1 MSDLS
6 PELQELVFAGKNASS
21 PTPAD
26 FTRVQDALLT
36 RLGTTV
42 YVGTGVAQKNTPGSA
57 ARLLTS
63 KVITIT
69 AFGVALVL
77 SGTAYVVAQRR
88 TSKTVAKPPIE
99 VVAATTILSVP
110 SISPIATTSP
120 AIEPTPSTEL
130 SSPSATTN
138 DVVVVSRAHASNRP
152 SDSLSEEASIL
163 SRAEAELH
171 RGRAEYA
178 LRLLNEHERK
188 YPKGI
193 LAEERTAA
201 RIQALC
207 SLGRNV
213 EANSQLAR
221 LKPGSLHGAR
231 TQQACSSNPTPTANF
246 SSNQTTNPPKTRSLT
261 KMP

>member
-6 PELQELVFAGKNASS
+6 PELQELVFAGKNASR
-21 PTPAD
+21 PTSAD
-26 FTRVQDALLT
+26 FTRVQDALLA
-36 RLGTTV
+36 RLGTTTH
-42 YVGTGVAQKNTPGSA
+42 VGTGVVQKNTSLSA
-57 ARLLTS
+57 SRLLTS

-69 AFGVALVL
+69 VVGVALVL
-77 SGTAYVVAQRR
+77 SGAAYFIAQSSTAQVV
-88 TSKTVAKPPIE
+88 SKPPIE
-99 VVAATTILSVP
+99 VVAATTLLKASK
-110 SISPIATTSP
+110 ISPIATIG
-120 AIEPTPSTEL
+120 AAVAPTPSAEL
-130 SSPSATTN
+130 SPPVTTAN
-138 DVVVVSRAHASNRP
+138 NAIVVPRTHASNRP

-201 RIQALC
+201 KIQALC
-207 SLGRNV
+207 SLGRNI

-231 TQQACSSNPTPTANF
+231 TQQACSSNPAPAGN
-246 SSNQTTNPPKTRSLT
+246 SSSTQRTNPPKTGSFT
-261 KMP
+261 NSP